1 MINGVYRS
9 SLHGC
14 IFSRLFLVYIIK
26 DEFNVINS
34 VGRAREHALFARYAA
49 LPIDFRRKT
58 DDFKKAE
65 PVKSSSFSIFGF
77 TSCFALAA
85 FFSPSFS
92 RAQTD
97 SGVPVF
103 RNTDPSVAYVGSKSC
118 IVPGCHENIGR
129 SYFPTAHGQ
138 SMAPANSPKELGR
151 APKPVTVYNSKS
163 NRYYDVYQDGVNLF
177 QAVYELDKKG
187 RKTYYVAHKLDYV
200 SGGENTG
207 YSYIFRVGAGLYQA
221 PLSYYVNPG
230 RWELSPGY
238 SADDPGFTRVLT
250 TSCLVCHNGQ
260 PDPNP
265 KLEGV
270 YKDPPFRFGELGIS
284 CEACHGP
291 GALHVKEMQANP
303 GRALKTGD
311 VDTSIVN
318 PAKLSPRLENDLCQD
333 CHQAGDAVILNRGK
347 DFVDYRP
354 GQPLS
359 DTENIVKRPLTE
371 SERAEAN
378 RLETQPPVRGS
389 LEEPLWWKN
398 STMELS
404 KCYQASHGRLGC
416 GTCHSIHHTSKPE
429 EKTAAYRAACLSC
442 HTGDSCKLKAN
453 DEARVRTGDSCVE
466 CHMEKR
472 PIAGIAHNHDT
483 KHRIV
488 RYPGQPLPEIAFEAP
503 KPDLPGLLWLNR
515 PSPDAEFPSESQL
528 EAYWTVAR
536 KDPSLWPYWQKRLNE
551 VSKTT
556 PDDPMV
562 LNYLGAI
569 ALVEK
574 KNNVKAADYFSRALK
589 LGSEDPAT
597 FLNLATALHNMGRY
611 PEAESVL
618 ERGIAAYPNSGQ
630 LVARLAIDYS
640 IDGQGWRAH
649 SILKQYRKLF
659 PEDAAVRDALKQ
671 IDGADNNSEA
681 PGISRGTSV
690 SLPK

>member
-1 MINGVYRS
+1 LLDVS
-9 SLHGC
+9 
-14 IFSRLFLVYIIK
+14 
-26 DEFNVINS
+26 
-34 VGRAREHALFARYAA
+34 ALFVVS
-49 LPIDFRRKT
+49 RRKT
-58 DDFKKAE
+58 DAFKQLVSGRY
-65 PVKSSSFSIFGF
+65 PSFSTF
-77 TSCFALAA
+77 TLSLCFAALAA
-85 FFSPSFS
+85 FSSADFS
-92 RAQTD
+92 RAQTKAR
-97 SGVPVF
+97 GTPIF
-103 RNTDPSVAYVGSKSC
+103 RNTDPSVAYVGSKTC
-118 IVPGCHENIGR
+118 VVPGCHEDIGH
-129 SYFPTAHGQ
+129 SYFPTPHGQ
-138 SMAPANSPKELGR
+138 SMAPANSLKELGR
-151 APKPVTVYNSKS
+151 VPKPVTVYNAKS

-221 PLSYYVNPG
+221 PLSFYVNPG

-260 PDPNP
+260 PDPQP
-265 KLEGV
+265 KLEGT
-270 YKDPPFRFGELGIS
+270 YKDPPFRFNELGIS

-291 GALHVKEMQANP
+291 GALHVKEMQAHP
-303 GRALKTGD
+303 GRVLKAND

-318 PAKLSPRLENDLCQD
+318 PAKLSPRLTDDICQN
-333 CHQAGDAVILNRGK
+333 CHQAGDAVILNHGK
-347 DFVDYRP
+347 AYVDYRP
-354 GQPLS
+354 GTPLS

-371 SERAEAN
+371 KERAEAN

-404 KCYQASHGRLGC
+404 MCYQASHGKLGC
-416 GTCHSIHHTSKPE
+416 GTCHSIHHTPKPE
-429 EKTAAYRAACLSC
+429 DKTAAYRTACLSC
-442 HTGDSCKLKAN
+442 HTANSCKLKAA
-453 DEARVRTGDSCVE
+453 DEARVHVGDSCVE

-515 PSPDAEFPSESQL
+515 PSPDSEFPNQSQL

-536 KDPSLWPYWQKRLNE
+536 KDPSLWSYWQKKLNE
-551 VSKTT
+551 QTRTT
-556 PDDPMV
+556 PDDPVV

-574 KNNVKAADYFSRALK
+574 KDNARAADYFSRALK

-597 FLNLATALHNMGRY
+597 YLNLATALHNMQRFQ
-611 PEAESVL
+611 EAESVL
-618 ERGIAAYPNSGQ
+618 ERGIAAYPLSGQ

-640 IDGQGWRAH
+640 SDGQEWRARTL
-649 SILKQYRKLF
+649 IKQYRKLF
-659 PEDAAVRDALKQ
+659 PEDTAVRDALKQ
-671 IDGADNNSEA
+671 IDGAEHNSEP
-681 PGISRGTSV
+681 PGFSRGTSV
-690 SLPK
+690 PLPK